1 MTQKKLTKSSK
12 TALITGGAK
21 RIGKEIAIKLA
32 EIGYNIVISYKQSEL
47 ESQELANFLKKKYQ
61 IKVFTF
67 KADLF
72 KNKDAEKLAKY
83 MIDNFSDWSLLIN
96 NASIFEK
103 SNFFQIAENF
113 EKNFA
118 VHFSSPLILIN
129 KFAEYINSN
138 KNISNP
144 QVINMLD
151 KNIERFET
159 KYFYYLLTKKF
170 LAQSIKMIALQVAP
184 RVRIN
189 GIALGYFL
197 ANEYDLETKE
207 YVKNL
212 QKKIPMQRIGNIE
225 NITLALEFLIENKFI
240 TGEILTIDGGASL
253 NDAG

>member
-170 LAQSIKMIALQVAP
+170 LAHSIKMIALQVAP
-184 RVRIN
+184 RLRIN